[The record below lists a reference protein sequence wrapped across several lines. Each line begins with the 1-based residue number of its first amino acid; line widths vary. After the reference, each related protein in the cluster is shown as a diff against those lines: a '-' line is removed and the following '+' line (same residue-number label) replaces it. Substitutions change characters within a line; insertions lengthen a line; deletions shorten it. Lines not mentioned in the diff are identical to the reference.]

1 MSGTPRFVAYDRHD
15 THLGDITGIL
25 GAKHTWSVDGTDTLE
40 LTLIGAP
47 AYEKG
52 HRVAYI
58 DSMRRVREYEITSPQ
73 TRHANGIPLTSLIC
87 QSTIRELSRG
97 FITEQR
103 NRGMN
108 AAQALAK
115 ALTGTRWTIGDVDS
129 TDAKDTSFYHVSP
142 LDAINTICDTY
153 GLEAVA
159 SYRLDPSGRFVTGR
173 RVSLLAAQ
181 GRSNGVP
188 RRFDY
193 HADLTGITRTVDA
206 SNVVTRLYGYGKGV
220 ETTDDKGE
228 ATGGYSRK
236 ISFADVNQGREYVED
251 TTATEQ
257 WGVPG
262 PDGTMQPACGIYEN
276 GQQDDKSQLLAET
289 RARLDRLKTPVV
301 TYEANVLALAQAGM
315 DAHGVDLGDRV
326 EITDTA
332 ITPALRLSG
341 RVLKIEENLL
351 DPADTTLTLGNIIET
366 ATRSWQSA
374 QQRLDALANSAG
386 AWNDSASLASRY
398 LDDIIDGLNTQLNS
412 TGGYTYLKPGRG
424 IFVYDRP
431 EDQNPTMCI
440 QIGGGY
446 FRIADSKQSN
456 GEWAF
461 RTLGTGRGLVADTLI
476 AGTIRGGSNTWNLTS
491 GDLTFRQGSIRDTTG
506 ASSWNLTNGTFSTRG
521 MSATDMNAVN
531 MTATNLTATGV
542 NASGTFSC
550 GSTSAYG
557 ITLNSTGQL
566 AGYRQGK
573 QVGYIDYSAQSY
585 NVDNPSEVYHGLQLQ
600 AQGIVRI
607 SSPRMATASTSNTSV
622 TTTIGFTGKIKQPII
637 SAIRDIGNGRVSWSY
652 GTLELQFINGLMTS
666 YSTVAAS

>member
-73 TRHANGIPLTSLIC
+73 TRHANDIPLTSLIC
-87 QSTIRELSRG
+87 QSTIRELSKG

-173 RVSLLAAQ
+173 KVSLLAAQ

-386 AWNDSASLASRY
+386 AWNDSASLSSRY

-476 AGTIRGGSNTWNLTS
+476 AGTIKGGSNTWNLTT
-491 GDLTFRQGSIRDTTG
+491 GDLTFRQGTIRDTTG
-506 ASSWNLTNGTFSTRG
+506 DSSWNLTNGTFSTRG

-573 QVGYIDYSAQSY
+573 QVGYIDYSSSMY
-585 NVDNPSEVYHGLQLQ
+585 EKSNPSIVHHGLQM
-600 AQGIVRI
+600 QGGCIRI
-607 SSPRMATASTSNTSV
+607 STPIISVKNTTDTNV
-622 TTTIGFTGKIKQPII
+622 TTIHGFTGTVKQPII

-652 GTLELQFINGLMTS
+652 GTLELEFINGLFVS
-666 YSTVAAS
+666 YSTVATS